1 MEIDGEQDRDD
12 VLATTSQ
19 LHSGDQNGV
28 LALSDEQEAPPTLL
42 DLLQSSSPAIDF
54 SNPSAT
60 QYVDQLLSLSLHE
73 LLRQPQLISTETST
87 VESDLTNLCF
97 REYPTFISVHKCS
110 SAVSSAFDD
119 FSDSLGKLIGAIPS
133 LEDECKTFTSTTG
146 SIQNVRGKAALVQ
159 EHQDKLLDLLELPQ
173 LMETCV
179 RNGYYQ
185 EAMELLNHCHSLS
198 KKYASV
204 ALVQDVNR
212 EVEGILQLMLAQL
225 LALLRE
231 PVKLPALVKT
241 VSFLRRLDAMDE
253 SELGLVFI
261 SSRYHNFRA
270 QLLSIDRDKAEPVR
284 YLRKYIDL
292 FREHV
297 YDIIAQF
304 TAIFLEASSS
314 PIAALHITSFAR
326 QAITDLVDLVT
337 AYIPRISSDSGS
349 MSSILVQLGYCA
361 MSFSRVGLDFAPLIS
376 APFSSTVLS
385 TFSQSLANAS
395 TDFSSILR
403 DSAKAVLPP
412 SQILV
417 VAEHI
422 PHIVSSSTSP
432 PPLPPIDSVSHFPPI
447 ATLINAYLTAFNNLR
462 LLAPLELHSQ
472 LVSIHTSSLLSS
484 TSVLLQYVTQATS
497 ISDEI
502 PLSPVKSR
510 PGHGRT
516 PSAPRAD
523 LLRRNSEV
531 LMTPEARAA
540 KRREAKRVC
549 VASADVWCRMVVPFL
564 VDKLNEGVFADIPS
578 PETPKDLQNKLEE
591 LERWVKDYSEGVDRT
606 SSSSNGTSN
615 GNTDEPRTPPRK
627 SAQLVSSPVTFN
639 SPFKSSS
646 SSNLPAIPDLATPKP
661 KNVPAPPTPHSQGI
675 DAVFDSPQLSG
686 FIDGTNHTHVPEP
699 ASLRESNKDTVENME
714 AQLEAMNIGLTG
726 EEAAVAVEV
735 KHLAHQHPP
744 LSQKKDEVK
753 EAILNGEDGK
763 REEVVKEVKKDDES
777 LGQIQGEVVVENS
790 VNQKVVKDNDV
801 QEVATKEDEVKIPE
815 PKEEDAGE
823 GQVVEVAKREEP
835 DNGSVKGK
843 GVNQDQQPIQSTTP
857 EEQHSSAKAIVD
869 ESAPGPAVDASHAEL
884 ASSVARP
891 PTPPAEQQDESAITE
906 ETGAV
911 QAVLD
916 ESFPVPSSNA
926 VDADP
931 LPSTEKLANGDPE
944 QAAVETPAPSLD
956 ETEPISTDAIDDIP
970 PLTNSEQVVPDSIV
984 QPADETTPALIKNGS
999 STDQQQSNTED
1010 TASSELISSESQV
1023 PIETSTE
1030 ATPNQPE
1037 ETQSTPTSADA
1048 SRAPSPDGT
1057 DGKPAAAAPSTSGG
1071 NSKKKKKKK
1080 GKK

>member
-1 MEIDGEQDRDD
+1 MDIDGEQVDILGASSFSQESKASQGQDPLVDD
-12 VLATTSQ
+12 ESYQISGGQGMLTPGFSSSLTTPSY
-19 LHSGDQNGV
+19 
-28 LALSDEQEAPPTLL
+28 ALFPIPDPAPTLL

-54 SNPSAT
+54 SNPSAV

-73 LLRQPQLISTETST
+73 LLRQPQLISAESST

-133 LEDECKTFTSTTG
+133 LEDECKTFTSTTS
-146 SIQNVRGKAALVQ
+146 SIQNTRGKATLVQ

-185 EAMELLNHCHSLS
+185 EAMELLNHCQSLS
-198 KKYASV
+198 NKYPKV

-241 VSFLRRLDAMDE
+241 VSFLRRLDAMAE

-270 QLLSIDRDKAEPVR
+270 QLLSIDRDKGEPVR

-304 TAIFLEASSS
+304 TAIFLETS
-314 PIAALHITSFAR
+314 PSAIAGIHITSFAN
-326 QAITDLVDLVT
+326 QAINDLVDLVT
-337 AYIPRISSDSGS
+337 AYIPRISADSAS

-385 TFSQSLANAS
+385 TFSQALATAS
-395 TDFSSILR
+395 NDFSSMLR
-403 DSAKAVLPP
+403 DLAKAVLPP
-412 SQILV
+412 AQILV
-417 VAEHI
+417 TAEHI
-422 PHIVSSSTSP
+422 HHLVSSSSSP
-432 PPLPPIDSVSHFPPI
+432 PPLPSVDSVSHYPPF
-447 ATLINAYLTAFNNLR
+447 ATLVNAYLTAFNNLR

-472 LVSIHTSSLLSS
+472 IISIHTSSLLTS

-497 ISDEI
+497 FSDEL

-516 PSAPRAD
+516 ASAPRAD

-531 LMTPEARAA
+531 QMTPEARAA

-549 VASADVWCRMVVPFL
+549 VASADLWCRMVVPFL
-564 VDKLNEGVFADIPS
+564 VDKLNDGVFTDLSSQEI
-578 PETPKDLQNKLEE
+578 PKDLANKLHE
-591 LERWVKDYSEGVDRT
+591 LAGWVQANSEGLEKEPAVNGNGNSVEPKTPPPRT
-606 SSSSNGTSN
+606 S
-615 GNTDEPRTPPRK
+615 P
-627 SAQLVSSPVTFN
+627 LVSSPVTFN
-639 SPFKSSS
+639 SPFSSS
-646 SSNLPAIPDLATPKP
+646 SKLPAIPHLATPTP
-661 KNVPAPPTPHSQGI
+661 KNIPPQAPHSDGI
-675 DAVFDSPQLSG
+675 DAVFDSPQPSG
-686 FIDGTNHTHVPEP
+686 PTENATHTSVPEP
-699 ASLRESNKDTVENME
+699 ANLRESDRDTVENME

-735 KHLAHQHPP
+735 KHASHHQEPHTHIHVNREVNEEKVKVEDDE
-744 LSQKKDEVK
+744 QVKVDEVK
-753 EAILNGEDGK
+753 VEEDAVKVEEVSATQKPIDSAIHEDGK
-763 REEVVKEVKKDDES
+763 ES
-777 LGQIQGEVVVENS
+777 PPQAV
-790 VNQKVVKDNDV
+790 
-801 QEVATKEDEVKIPE
+801 
-815 PKEEDAGE
+815 
-823 GQVVEVAKREEP
+823 
-835 DNGSVKGK
+835 
-843 GVNQDQQPIQSTTP
+843 
-857 EEQHSSAKAIVD
+857 VD
-869 ESAPGPAVDASHAEL
+869 ESAPGPV
-884 ASSVARP
+884 V
-891 PTPPAEQQDESAITE
+891 DESQEATGISHQQEDSNIPDTTGTSTQSLEVQDTGSITQS
-906 ETGAV
+906 ETV
-911 QAVLD
+911 PQAVID
-916 ESFPVPSSNA
+916 ESLPGPTVNA
-926 VDADP
+926 AEVIEVDP
-931 LPSTEKLANGDPE
+931 LPSSPGSGNGTVTL
-944 QAAVETPAPSLD
+944 AVEDNQADEETKSSSKDVSDPHLPATGLP
-956 ETEPISTDAIDDIP
+956 E
-970 PLTNSEQVVPDSIV
+970 SIV
-984 QPADETTPALIKNGS
+984 DVKPPVEENISAPINNGTSSDQQQTTGKGDATELDDTVDVPAETTP
-999 STDQQQSNTED
+999 
-1010 TASSELISSESQV
+1010 
-1023 PIETSTE
+1023 
-1030 ATPNQPE
+1030 QPE
-1037 ETQSTPTSADA
+1037 NIESTSTSADA
-1048 SRAPSPDGT
+1048 SRAPSPDAT
-1057 DGKPAAAAPSTSGG
+1057 ANNASATAPSTSSG